1 MTLAEYLVLEGS
13 RGVIDFA
20 IRAMV
25 PPDGIV
31 SFSIHPA
38 HRDGVT
44 RDYLTQGERIVPDP
58 RVSYEGDLDE
68 MPSPSIN
75 EDTSGDVWAV

>member
-13 RGVIDFA
+13 RGVFDFA
-20 IRAMV
+20 IRATV
-25 PPDGIV
+25 QPDGIV

-44 RDYLTQGERIVPDP
+44 RDYCTQGERIVPDP
-58 RVSYEGDLDE
+58 RVSYEGDGDE
-68 MPSPSIN
+68 
-75 EDTSGDVWAV
+75 WAV